1 MTELSILTDTLEETA
16 ILFGTYDAN
25 IKPIE
30 KAFGVTILAKDTMA
44 AGGNAVVVRGE
55 DSDAVSKAAETLKYA
70 LRMVKLNGNLTDQN
84 VDYVISMVGDQ
95 KTEDLQAMDGD
106 CICITT
112 RGKPIKAKTVG
123 QMQYVDAIKK
133 NTVILGVGPA
143 GTGKTFLAVAM
154 AVKALR
160 QKETSRIIL
169 TRQYGQ

>member
-1 MTELSILTDTLEETA
+1 MNMTELTVLTDTLEETS
-16 ILFGTYDAN
+16 ILFGSYDAN

-30 KAFGVTILAKDTMA
+30 RAFGVTILAKDTMA

-55 DSDAVSKAAETLKYA
+55 NAQSVSDAAETLKYA
-70 LRMVKLNGNLTDQN
+70 LRMVKLNGMLTDQN
-84 VDYVISMVGDQ
+84 VEYVISMVGDN
-95 KTEDLQAMDGD
+95 KKDDLQALDGD

-143 GTGKTFLAVAM
+143 GDRKSV
-154 AVKALR
+154 V
-160 QKETSRIIL
+160 
-169 TRQYGQ
+169 